1 MPRAARS
8 SAERIDAAFFIEEC
22 RGRELGFKLRVI
34 AIAAISLLL
43 LTIVPWPEVL
53 YYWALMLGF
62 ILNGALAFVPR
73 YLGPGSPYTE
83 WGRRIVPVIDA
94 ALVTFALLY
103 PNPLGSEAWM
113 TRPMALRLDNV
124 LYLLVFVGLSTLS
137 LSPRQVIWTGVA
149 GAICWTIG
157 SLWVGSLP
165 GVHWA
170 PLAAPSG
177 ITGLDDPQAI
187 VPQLLVKQ
195 VAVLLIITG
204 VLAGAVTRTRSLVL
218 RQVKAERERTQL
230 ARYFSSNIVDE
241 LADTTRPLDQIRN
254 QSVAVLFADIV
265 GFTTLSESEPPE
277 RVIALLREFH
287 ERMQAAVFAHGGT
300 LDKYLGDGLM
310 ATFGTPYPGTRDA
323 ANALAA
329 ARAMAASLAE
339 WNARRRESDL
349 TPIRMGI
356 GVHWGPVVL
365 GDIGGENRLE
375 FATIGDT
382 VNVASRL
389 EHMTRELSAEV
400 AASED
405 LVVALRETLPET
417 EIAVLLAGFVKSRP
431 QPIRGRQGQL
441 EIFCL
446 PRS

>member
-1 MPRAARS
+1 MTSPQHGQPATGRS
-8 SAERIDAAFFIEEC
+8 NAERIDAAFFIEEC

-103 PNPLGSEAWM
+103 PNPLGNEAWM

-124 LYLLVFVGLSTLS
+124 IYLLVFVGISTLS

-157 SLWVGSLP
+157 SIWIATLP
-165 GVHWA
+165 GVHWVPFTA
-170 PLAAPSG
+170 PNDLTD
-177 ITGLDDPQAI
+177 ILDPHA
-187 VPQLLVKQ
+187 VVLQLLVKQ
-195 VAVLLIITG
+195 IAVLLIITG
-204 VLAGAVTRTRSLVL
+204 VLAGAVARTRSLVL

-241 LADTTRPLDQIRN
+241 LADTSRPLDQIRN

-287 ERMQAAVFAHGGT
+287 DRMQTAVFAHGGT
-300 LDKYLGDGLM
+300 LDKYLGDGLVRH
-310 ATFGTPYPGTRDA
+310 ALSGNTRC
-323 ANALAA
+323 
-329 ARAMAASLAE
+329 RQR
-339 WNARRRESDL
+339 ARRRPRHGVKPRRMEREAAQARPDSDPHRYRRAL
-349 TPIRMGI
+349 GSGGARGYRRRKPP
-356 GVHWGPVVL
+356 GVRHHWRHCERRQPAGTHDPRAFSRS
-365 GDIGGENRLE
+365 GGQRRSGLCATRL
-375 FATIGDT
+375 AWG
-382 VNVASRL
+382 
-389 EHMTRELSAEV
+389 
-400 AASED
+400 
-405 LVVALRETLPET
+405 
-417 EIAVLLAGFVKSRP
+417 
-431 QPIRGRQGQL
+431 
-441 EIFCL
+441 
-446 PRS
+446 